1 MTEALLFSVLEISL
15 LPHARTDGQVAT
27 YLTDRRKVSGLGDLE
42 APVLGWTQTR
52 AGAEPSL
59 PAGLIR
65 DQMIS
70 QGQESTVW
78 VPWQGAAP
86 GVSPLLSGQDIL
98 FSLESSL
105 VLFSQWIVF
114 VGEIQPSG

>member
-15 LPHARTDGQVAT
+15 LPRARTDGQVAT

-78 VPWQGAAP
+78 CLGRKQHLGFRPCCQDRISYSLW
-86 GVSPLLSGQDIL
+86 SHPLSYFHSG
-98 FSLESSL
+98 SSL
-105 VLFSQWIVF
+105 
-114 VGEIQPSG
+114 